1 MKLIIEFTIFPPP
14 QLTCQTHTSKKKLL
28 HCQEYNSPKM
38 KYPFFLIILTLVT
51 WNTLAQ
57 SPGLPFSKFYSSKE
71 YQGGIQNF
79 AITQSISG
87 LIYVANNFGLLEYDG
102 TTWRRYSLPNST
114 KIRDVFIDERG
125 IIYVAGQGEF
135 GFFKPD
141 ETGYLKY
148 HSLLEKLPE
157 GSRNLEEI
165 WKIFLVNDMM
175 VFCTFQEIFF
185 FSKNQEFVSAIQ
197 GKPDFESFHYTNNTF
212 YTNQIGVGLKI
223 LENGKMSPADF
234 GENFGK
240 EIVTGI
246 TSLSNNQKLVF
257 TRDNGVFLSNSKTVS
272 RWQADIP
279 EKIQINKSLRLKN
292 GNIAIGTQSSGLF
305 ILNDLGQ
312 TVLHMNKDN
321 GLQNNSILTLFE
333 DLSGNLWIG
342 HNNGITLLELSL
354 PFRLIDQFSDLPGT
368 GYDALLH
375 DGYLYYG
382 TNYGLFAEKFDSNS
396 QNPIQKIPGGTGQVY
411 QLTQIQDLL
420 LAAQNDG
427 AFSIKNFKVES
438 VGNLPGIWNF
448 HPLKD
453 YPNMV
458 ISGSYNGL
466 MLFEIQGNQLIF
478 KRKLKGFE
486 ESSRILEQ
494 DTNGDIWMTHGYKG
508 VYRLRLNE
516 ALDSL
521 DVKYYG
527 TESGLPTNLLISV
540 WKINNRLIFST
551 EYGIY
556 NYNSK
561 EDRFEKDIFF
571 ANYFDYDFLATSMVE
586 DALGNIF
593 FIGDKEVGVLEKQIN
608 GTYVKNHQI
617 FNKILPLLNDDLQN
631 ISLIRANEVL
641 FAANNG
647 FIWHKLDNK
656 NNPSISFPTMIR
668 SVYLTGLSD
677 SLISQ
682 GNYWEKDSLQYSQ
695 IAKAIPSIPYH
706 LANIRF
712 EASNPIPNNEN
723 TTQFQFWLEGYE
735 EGFGDWTVKRDKAYT
750 NLREGKYIFH
760 VRSKNIFDQI
770 GKSDSYAFR
779 VLPPWYRSYFAY
791 FVYFLLSIVLIT
803 LIYKL
808 LDKRFQKKTHQITDA
823 QRKALQQKE
832 YALKT
837 SQEEIERL
845 KNEKLMAEIQSKD
858 KELASATMHLL
869 NKNGFIDHTKTH
881 LNSII
886 KKSKNQE
893 VKNEIQK
900 VIQSIDK
907 NMAGDNDWEQFEI
920 HFDQVHGDFMSRF
933 KKEYP
938 DLSPQ
943 EIKLSAYLR
952 MNLSSKEIAYL
963 MNISTRGIEIARYR
977 LRKKI
982 KLERTDNLQEFIL
995 KF

>member
-1 MKLIIEFTIFPPP
+1 MKHLLIY
-14 QLTCQTHTSKKKLL
+14 LC
-28 HCQEYNSPKM
+28 
-38 KYPFFLIILTLVT
+38 FLV
-51 WNTLAQ
+51 LAIDLNAQ
-57 SPGLPFSKFYSSKE
+57 VPGLPFSKFYSSKE

-79 AITQSISG
+79 SITQSISG

-114 KIRDVFIDERG
+114 KIRDVQIDEKG

-135 GFFKPD
+135 GYFKPD
-141 ETGYLKY
+141 DNGNLRYY
-148 HSLLEKLPE
+148 SLLEKLPE
-157 GSRNLEEI
+157 SSKNLEEI
-165 WKIFLVNDMM
+165 WKIVFIHDQVI
-175 VFCTFQEIFF
+175 FCTFQEIFI
-185 FSKNQEFVSAIQ
+185 FSSNHELVSIIK
-197 GKPDFESFHYTNNTF
+197 GSNVFESFHFTNNKF
-212 YTNQIGVGLKI
+212 YANQKEDGLQVF
-223 LENGKMSPADF
+223 ENGKMLQVDYGKVF
-234 GENFGK
+234 GDGT
-240 EIVTGI
+240 VTSI
-246 TSLSNNQKLVF
+246 ISLTLNQQLIF
-257 TRDNGVFLSNSKTVS
+257 TRNNSVFISNMNTINN
-272 RWQADIP
+272 WEANIP
-279 EKIQINKSLRLKN
+279 KDAQINKAIRLKN
-292 GNIAIGTQSSGLF
+292 GNIAIGTQSDGLF
-305 ILNDLGQ
+305 ILKENGQ
-312 TVLHMNKDN
+312 SVLRMDKNN

-333 DLSGNLWIG
+333 DMSGNLWIG

-354 PFRLIDQFSDLPGT
+354 PFRLIDQFSGLPGT
-368 GYDALLH
+368 GYDAILH
-375 DGYLYYG
+375 ENSIYFG
-382 TNYGLFAEKFDSNS
+382 TNFGLSVQKFDTEN
-396 QNPIQKIPGGTGQVY
+396 QNPIQKISGGTGQVY
-411 QLTQIQDLL
+411 QLTKIQDFLL
-420 LAAQNDG
+420 SAQNDG
-427 AFSIKNFKVES
+427 AFTIQNSKAESIGS
-438 VGNLPGIWNF
+438 LPGVWNF

-453 YPNMV
+453 HPDLI

-466 MLFEIQGNQLIF
+466 LLFEIKNNEIKFL
-478 KRKLKGFE
+478 RKIKGFE

-494 DTNGDIWMTHGYKG
+494 DFNGDIWMTHGYKG
-508 VYRLRLNE
+508 VYRLRLNPT
-516 ALDSL
+516 LDS
-521 DVKYYG
+521 VESKYYG

-551 EYGIY
+551 EYGLY
-556 NYNSK
+556 SYNSK
-561 EDRFEKDIFF
+561 EDKFEKDAFF
-571 ANYFDYDFLATSMVE
+571 AKYFDVDFLATSMVE

-608 GTYVKNHQI
+608 GTYVKNYQI
-617 FNKILPLLNDDLQN
+617 FNKIIPLLNDDLQN

-641 FAANNG
+641 FAANDG
-647 FIWHKLDNK
+647 FIWYKLDNK
-656 NNPSISFPTMIR
+656 NVSSTSFPTMIR
-668 SVYLTGLSD
+668 SVYLTGVSD

-695 IAKAIPSIPYH
+695 VPKAIPTIPYH

-712 EASNPIPNNEN
+712 ESSNPIPNNEN
-723 TTQFQFWLEGYE
+723 TTLFQFWLEGFE
-735 EGFGDWTVKRDKAYT
+735 EGYGDWTFKRDKAYT
-750 NLREGKYIFH
+750 NLREGEYIFH
-760 VRSKNIFDQI
+760 VRSKNIYDQI
-770 GKSDSYAFR
+770 SSPDSYAFR
-779 VLPPWYRSYFAY
+779 ILPPWYRSFLAY
-791 FVYFLLSIVLIT
+791 FIYFSLSMVLLAF
-803 LIYKL
+803 IYKVV
-808 LDKRFQKKTHQITDA
+808 DKRFQKKTHQITDA

-832 YALKT
+832 SALKS
-837 SQEEIERL
+837 SQEEIDRL
-845 KNEKLMAEIQSKD
+845 RNEKLMAEIQNKD

-907 NMAGDNDWEQFEI
+907 NIAGDKDWEQFEI

-933 KKEYP
+933 KKQYP

>member
-1 MKLIIEFTIFPPP
+1 MKHPLLIFIFTF
-14 QLTCQTHTSKKKLL
+14 
-28 HCQEYNSPKM
+28 YAWNS
-38 KYPFFLIILTLVT
+38 
-51 WNTLAQ
+51 LAQ
-57 SPGLPFSKFYSSKE
+57 SPGLPFSKFYASKE

-79 AITQSISG
+79 SFTQSISG

-114 KIRDVFIDERG
+114 KIRDVHIDERG

-135 GFFKPD
+135 GYFKPD
-141 ETGYLKY
+141 DTGYLRY
-148 HSLLEKLPE
+148 HSLIDKLPE
-157 GSRNLEEI
+157 SSKNLEEI
-165 WKIFLVNDMM
+165 WKIIFVHDQ
-175 VFCTFQEIFF
+175 VIFCTFQEIFV
-185 FSKNQEFVSAIQ
+185 FSKNQDLISIIKGET
-197 GKPDFESFHYTNNTF
+197 DFESFHYANNKF
-212 YTNQIGVGLKI
+212 YANQRKEGLQI
-223 LENGKMSPADF
+223 FENGKLLPVD
-234 GENFGK
+234 FGK
-240 EIVTGI
+240 EFGGNVI
-246 TSLSNNQKLVF
+246 TSIISLTANQQLIF
-257 TRDNGVFLSNSKTVS
+257 TRNNSVFISNSTNITK
-272 RWQADIP
+272 WEANIP
-279 EKIQINKSLRLKN
+279 KNIQINYALRLKN
-292 GNIAIGTQSSGLF
+292 GNIAIGTQSDGLF
-305 ILNDLGQ
+305 ILNDEGQ
-312 TVLHMNKDN
+312 SVLQMNKDN

-333 DLSGNLWIG
+333 DMSGNLWIG

-354 PFRLIDQFSDLPGT
+354 PFRLIDQFSGLPGT
-368 GYDALLH
+368 GYDAILH
-375 DGYLYYG
+375 ENNIYYG
-382 TNYGLFAEKFDSNS
+382 TNFGLSVQKSENEN
-396 QNPIQKIPGGTGQVY
+396 QNPIQKISGGKGQVY
-411 QLTQIQDLL
+411 QLTQIHDYLL
-420 LAAQNDG
+420 SAQNDG
-427 AFSIKNFKVES
+427 AFVINNLKAESIGS
-438 VGNLPGIWNF
+438 LPGVWNF

-453 YPNMV
+453 HPNLI

-466 MLFEIQGNQLIF
+466 MLFEIKDKEINFI
-478 KRKLKGFE
+478 RKLNGFE

-494 DTNGDIWMTHGYKG
+494 DVNGDIWMTHGYKG

-521 DVKYYG
+521 EYKYYG

-540 WKINNRLIFST
+540 WKINNRLTFST
-551 EYGIY
+551 EYGFY
-556 NYNSK
+556 SYNSK
-561 EDRFEKDIFF
+561 EDKFEKDPFF
-571 ANYFDYDFLATSMVE
+571 SKYFDYNFLVTSMVE

-593 FIGDKEVGVLEKQIN
+593 FIGDKEIGVLEKQIN
-608 GTYVKNHQI
+608 GTYVKNYQI
-617 FNKILPLLNDDLQN
+617 FNKIIPFLNDDLQN

-641 FAANNG
+641 FAANDG
-647 FIWHKLDNK
+647 FIWYKLDNK
-656 NNPSISFPTMIR
+656 NTSSSSFPTMIR
-668 SVYLTGLSD
+668 SVYLTGVSD

-695 IAKAIPSIPYH
+695 VSKAIPSIPYS

-712 EASNPIPNNEN
+712 ESSNPIPNNEN
-723 TTQFQFWLEGYE
+723 TTQFQFWLEGFEDGY
-735 EGFGDWTVKRDKAYT
+735 GDWTVKRDKAYT
-750 NLREGKYIFH
+750 NLREGEYKFH
-760 VRSKNIFDQI
+760 VRSKNLYDQI
-770 GKSDSYAFR
+770 SSADSYAFR
-779 VLPPWYRSYFAY
+779 VLPPWYRSYLAY
-791 FVYFLLSIVLIT
+791 LIYFSLAIFLGS
-803 LIYKL
+803 LIYKVV
-808 LDKRFQKKTHQITDA
+808 DKRFQKKTNLITNA

-832 YALKT
+832 SALKS
-837 SQEEIERL
+837 SQEEIDRL
-845 KNEKLMAEIQSKD
+845 RNEKLMAEIQSKD

-907 NMAGDNDWEQFEI
+907 NIAGDNDWEQFEI

-933 KKEYP
+933 KKIYP

-982 KLERTDNLQEFIL
+982 KLERTANLQEFIL

>member
-1 MKLIIEFTIFPPP
+1 
-14 QLTCQTHTSKKKLL
+14 
-28 HCQEYNSPKM
+28 M
-38 KYPFFLIILTLVT
+38 KYRFLYIIMTLVS

-79 AITQSISG
+79 SFTQSVSG

-114 KIRDVFIDERG
+114 KIRDVNIDERG

-135 GFFKPD
+135 GYFKPD
-141 ETGYLKY
+141 EYGYLRY
-148 HSLLEKLPE
+148 HSLIDKLPE
-157 GSRNLEEI
+157 SSKNLEEI
-165 WKIFLVNDMM
+165 WKIIFIHDHVI
-175 VFCTFQEIFF
+175 FCTLQEIFV
-185 FSKNQEFVSAIQ
+185 FSNNQDLISIIK
-197 GKPDFESFHYTNNTF
+197 GDTDFESFHYTNNKF
-212 YTNQIGVGLKI
+212 YVNQKVEGLQVF
-223 LENGKMSPADF
+223 ENGKLLPVDF
-234 GENFGK
+234 GKVFEGD
-240 EIVTGI
+240 II
-246 TSLSNNQKLVF
+246 TSIISLNFNQQLIF
-257 TRDNGVFLSNSKTVS
+257 TRNNSAFASNSNALNN
-272 RWQADIP
+272 WEANIP
-279 EKIQINKSLRLKN
+279 KNVQINKALRLKN
-292 GNIAIGTQSSGLF
+292 GNIAIGTQSEGLY
-305 ILNDLGQ
+305 ILDDNGQ
-312 TVLHMNKDN
+312 SVLTMNKDN

-333 DLSGNLWIG
+333 DMSGNLWIG

-354 PFRLIDQFSDLPGT
+354 PFRLIDQFSGLPGT
-368 GYDALLH
+368 GYDAILH
-375 DGYLYYG
+375 KNSIYYG
-382 TNYGLFAEKFDSNS
+382 TNFGLSVQKSDTEN
-396 QNPIQKIPGGTGQVY
+396 QNPIQKISGGSGQVY
-411 QLTQIQDLL
+411 QLAQIKDFLL
-420 LAAQNDG
+420 SAQNDG
-427 AFSIKNFKVES
+427 AFTIKNSQAEPIGS
-438 VGNLPGIWNF
+438 LPGVWNF

-453 YPNMV
+453 HPNLL

-466 MLFEIQGNQLIF
+466 LLFEIKNNKIEFL
-478 KRKLKGFE
+478 RKINGFE

-494 DTNGDIWMTHGYKG
+494 DFNGDIWMTHGYKG

-516 ALDSL
+516 ALDS
-521 DVKYYG
+521 VESKYYG
-527 TESGLPTNLLISV
+527 IESGLPTNLLISV

-551 EYGIY
+551 EYGFY

-561 EDRFEKDIFF
+561 EDRFEKDSFF
-571 ANYFDYDFLATSMVE
+571 TKYFDYDFLATSMVE

-608 GTYVKNHQI
+608 GTYIKNYQI
-617 FNKILPLLNDDLQN
+617 FNKIIPFLNDDLQN

-641 FAANNG
+641 FSANDG
-647 FIWHKLDNK
+647 FIWYKLDNK
-656 NNPSISFPTMIR
+656 NISSTSFPTMIR

-695 IAKAIPSIPYH
+695 VPNSIPSIPYN

-712 EASNPIPNNEN
+712 ESSNPIPNNEN
-723 TTQFQFWLEGYE
+723 TTLFQFWLEGFEDGY
-735 EGFGDWTVKRDKAYT
+735 GDWTVKRDKAYT
-750 NLREGKYIFH
+750 NLREGKYTFH
-760 VRSKNIFDQI
+760 VRSKNLYDQI
-770 GKSDSYAFR
+770 GNPDSYAFR

-791 FVYFLLSIVLIT
+791 FIYFIISLFLLTV
-803 LIYKL
+803 IYKV
-808 LDKRFQKKTHQITDA
+808 LDKRFQKKTNRITDA
-823 QRKALQQKE
+823 QRKALLLKE
-832 YALKT
+832 SALKN
-837 SQEEIERL
+837 SEEEIERL
-845 KNEKLMAEIQSKD
+845 KNEKLVAEIQNKD

-907 NMAGDNDWEQFEI
+907 NIAGDKDWEQFEI

-933 KKEYP
+933 KREYP

-982 KLERTDNLQEFIL
+982 KLERTANLQEFIL

>member
-1 MKLIIEFTIFPPP
+1 
-14 QLTCQTHTSKKKLL
+14 
-28 HCQEYNSPKM
+28 M
-38 KYPFFLIILTLVT
+38 KYRFLFLILTIVSWDT
-51 WNTLAQ
+51 IAQ

-79 AITQSISG
+79 SITQSISG

-114 KIRDVFIDERG
+114 KIRDVQIDERG

-135 GFFKPD
+135 GYFKPD
-141 ETGYLKY
+141 DTGYLRY

-157 GSRNLEEI
+157 SSKNLEEI
-165 WKIFLVNDMM
+165 WKIIFIHDQVI
-175 VFCTFQEIFF
+175 FCTFQEIFV
-185 FSKNQEFVSAIQ
+185 FSNNQELVSIIK
-197 GKPDFESFHYTNNTF
+197 GRTDFESFHFTNNKF
-212 YTNQIGVGLKI
+212 YTNQSEDGLQVF
-223 LENGKMSPADF
+223 ENDKLLPVPYGEVF
-234 GENFGK
+234 GN
-240 EIVTGI
+240 EIIKSVI
-246 TSLSNNQKLVF
+246 SLTTNQQLIF
-257 TRDNGVFLSNSKTVS
+257 TRNNSVFISNSNTIND
-272 RWQADIP
+272 WEPNIP
-279 EKIQINKSLRLKN
+279 KNVQINDAIRLKN
-292 GNIAIGTQSSGLF
+292 GNIAIGTQSDGLF
-305 ILNDLGQ
+305 ILKDDGQ
-312 TVLHMNKDN
+312 LVLKMNKDN

-333 DLSGNLWIG
+333 DMSGNLWIG

-354 PFRLIDQFSDLPGT
+354 PFRLIDQFSGLPGT
-368 GYDALLH
+368 GYDAI
-375 DGYLYYG
+375 LYDNSIFYG
-382 TNYGLFAEKFDSNS
+382 TNFGLSVQNSNAEN
-396 QNPIQKIPGGTGQVY
+396 QNPIKKINGGTGQVY
-411 QLTQIQDLL
+411 QLTQIQDFLL
-420 LAAQNDG
+420 SAQNDG
-427 AFSIKNFKVES
+427 AFVIKNSVAES
-438 VGNLPGIWNF
+438 IENLPGVWNF
-448 HPLKD
+448 HTLKD
-453 YPNMV
+453 HPNLI

-466 MLFEIQGNQLIF
+466 LLFEIKNDEIKFL
-478 KRKLKGFE
+478 RKINGFE

-494 DTNGDIWMTHGYKG
+494 DFNGDIWMTHGYKG
-508 VYRLRLNE
+508 VYRLRINE
-516 ALDSL
+516 ALDTVES
-521 DVKYYG
+521 KYYG

-551 EYGIY
+551 EYGFY
-556 NYNSK
+556 SYNSQ
-561 EDRFEKDIFF
+561 EDKFEKDTFF
-571 ANYFDYDFLATSMVE
+571 TRYFDYDFLATSMVE

-608 GTYVKNHQI
+608 GTYVKNYQI
-617 FNKILPLLNDDLQN
+617 FNKIIPLLNDDLQN

-641 FAANNG
+641 FAANDG
-647 FIWHKLDNK
+647 FIWYKLDNK
-656 NNPSISFPTMIR
+656 KTSSSSFPTMIR
-668 SVYLTGLSD
+668 SVYLTGVSD

-695 IAKAIPSIPYH
+695 VPMAIPSIPYH

-712 EASNPIPNNEN
+712 ESSNPIPNNEN
-723 TTQFQFWLEGYE
+723 TTLFQFWLEGFEDGY
-735 EGFGDWTVKRDKAYT
+735 GDWTLKRDKAYT
-750 NLREGKYIFH
+750 NLREGEYIFH
-760 VRSKNIFDQI
+760 VRSKNIYDQV
-770 GKSDSYAFR
+770 SSPDSYAFR
-779 VLPPWYRSYFAY
+779 ILPPWYRSYPAY
-791 FVYFLLSIVLIT
+791 FIYFSISLILLSF
-803 LIYKL
+803 IYKL
-808 LDKRFQKKTHQITDA
+808 IDKRFKKKTHQITDA
-823 QRKALQQKE
+823 QRKALLQKE
-832 YALKT
+832 SALKS
-837 SQEEIERL
+837 SQEEIDRL
-845 KNEKLMAEIQSKD
+845 RNEKLLAEIQSKD

-900 VIQSIDK
+900 VVQSIDK
-907 NMAGDNDWEQFEI
+907 NIAGDKDWEQFEI

>member
-1 MKLIIEFTIFPPP
+1 MKHSLIF
-14 QLTCQTHTSKKKLL
+14 L
-28 HCQEYNSPKM
+28 
-38 KYPFFLIILTLVT
+38 FLIFVT

-71 YQGGIQNF
+71 YQGGMQNF
-79 AITQSISG
+79 SITQSISG

-102 TTWRRYSLPNST
+102 TSWRRFSLPNST
-114 KIRDVFIDERG
+114 KIRDVLIDERG

-141 ETGYLKY
+141 ESGHLKY
-148 HSLLEKLPE
+148 FTLLDKLPE
-157 GSRNLEEI
+157 SSKNLEEV
-165 WKIFLVNDMM
+165 WKIFLVHDL
-175 VFCTFQEIFF
+175 VIFCTIHEKFI
-185 FSKNQEFVSAIQ
+185 FSKNQELVSIIQ
-197 GKPDFESFHYTNNTF
+197 GNPDFESFHYSNNTL
-212 YTNQIGVGLKI
+212 YINQKSTGLQVF
-223 LENGKMSPADF
+223 ENGKLVPADF
-234 GENFGK
+234 GADFGN
-240 EIVTGI
+240 EIITGVL
-246 TSLSNNQKLVF
+246 SLSNYQVLVF
-257 TRDNGVFLSNSKTVS
+257 TRDNGVFLCSSNSV
-272 RWQADIP
+272 IP
-279 EKIQINKSLRLKN
+279 WKSTIPKNAQINKTQRLKN
-292 GNIAIGTQSSGLF
+292 GNIAIGTQSDGLF
-305 ILNDLGQ
+305 ILNDQGQ
-312 TVLHMNKDN
+312 TVLRMDKDN

-354 PFRLIDQFSDLPGT
+354 PFRLIDQFSGLPGT
-368 GYDALLH
+368 GYDAILH
-375 DGYLYYG
+375 DGHLYYG
-382 TNYGLFAEKFDSNS
+382 TNYGLSIQKFDSNS

-411 QLTQIQDLL
+411 QLNQIQEVLL
-420 LAAQNDG
+420 SAQNDG
-427 AFSIKNFKVES
+427 AFAIKNYKAEAI
-438 VGNLPGIWNF
+438 GGQPGVWNF
-448 HPLKD
+448 NPLKD
-453 YPNMV
+453 HPNLI

-466 MLFEIQGNQLIF
+466 LLFEIQGDEVKF

-508 VYRLRLNE
+508 VYRLRLNV
-516 ALDSL
+516 ALDS
-521 DVKYYG
+521 VESKFYG

-556 NYNSK
+556 SYNSK
-561 EDRFEKDIFF
+561 EDRFERDAFF
-571 ANYFDYDFLATSMVE
+571 AKYFDYDFLATSMVE
-586 DALGNIF
+586 DPLGNIF
-593 FIGDKEVGVLEKQIN
+593 FMGDKEVGVLEKQIN

-617 FNKILPLLNDDLQN
+617 FNKIIPLLNDDLQN

-641 FAANNG
+641 FAANDG

-656 NNPSISFPTMIR
+656 ISPSFSFPTMIR

-695 IAKAIPSIPYH
+695 VPKAIPSIPYH

-712 EASNPIPNNEN
+712 ESSNPIPNNEN
-723 TTQFQFWLEGYE
+723 TTQFQFWLEGFE
-735 EGFGDWTVKRDKAYT
+735 SGFGEWTFKRDKAYT

-760 VRSKNIFDQI
+760 VRSKNIYDQI
-770 GKSDSYAFR
+770 GKSDSYEFR
-779 VLPPWYRSYFAY
+779 VLPPWYRSYLAY
-791 FVYFLLSIVLIT
+791 FIYFCMVFIVIT
-803 LIYKL
+803 MVYKL
-808 LDKRFQKKTHQITDA
+808 IDKRFQKKTHKITDA

-832 YALKT
+832 FDLKN

-845 KNEKLMAEIQSKD
+845 KNEKLMAELQSKD

-907 NMAGDNDWEQFEI
+907 NIAGDNDWEQFEI

-982 KLERTDNLQEFIL
+982 QLERTDNLQEFIL

>member
-1 MKLIIEFTIFPPP
+1 
-14 QLTCQTHTSKKKLL
+14 
-28 HCQEYNSPKM
+28 M
-38 KYPFFLIILTLVT
+38 KYRFLLFILTFVT
-51 WNTLAQ
+51 WEILAQ
-57 SPGLPFSKFYSSKE
+57 SPGLPFSKFYSSEE

-79 AITQSISG
+79 SFNQSISG

-114 KIRDVFIDERG
+114 KIRDVHIDERG

-135 GFFKPD
+135 GYFKPD
-141 ETGYLKY
+141 ETGYLRY
-148 HSLLEKLPE
+148 HSLSDKLPE
-157 GSRNLEEI
+157 SSKNLEEV
-165 WKIFLVNDMM
+165 WKIIFVHDQ
-175 VFCTFQEIFF
+175 VIFCTFQEIFV
-185 FSKNQEFVSAIQ
+185 FSNNQELISIIK
-197 GKPDFESFHYTNNTF
+197 GIPDFESFHYTNNKF
-212 YTNQIGVGLKI
+212 FTNQREEGLQVF
-223 LENGKMSPADF
+223 ENGKLLPV
-234 GENFGK
+234 EFGK
-240 EIVTGI
+240 VFEDDVI
-246 TSLSNNQKLVF
+246 TSIISLNTNQQLIF
-257 TRDNGVFLSNSKTVS
+257 TRNNSVFISNFNTITT
-272 RWQADIP
+272 WEANIP
-279 EKIQINKSLRLKN
+279 GNIQINIALRLKN
-292 GNIAIGTQSSGLF
+292 GNIAIGTQSDGLY
-305 ILNDLGQ
+305 ILKDDGQ
-312 TVLHMNKDN
+312 SVLRMNKDN

-333 DLSGNLWIG
+333 DMSGNLWIG

-354 PFRLIDQFSDLPGT
+354 PFRLIDQFSGLPGT
-368 GYDALLH
+368 GYDAILH
-375 DGYLYYG
+375 ENSIYFG
-382 TNYGLFAEKFDSNS
+382 TNFGLSVQKSNS
-396 QNPIQKIPGGTGQVY
+396 ENQNPIQKISGGYGQVY
-411 QLTQIQDLL
+411 QLAKIQDFLL
-420 LAAQNDG
+420 SAQNDG
-427 AFSIKNFKVES
+427 AFAIKNSKATS
-438 VGNLPGIWNF
+438 IGSLPGVWNF
-448 HPLKD
+448 LPLKD
-453 YPNMV
+453 HPDLI

-466 MLFEIQGNQLIF
+466 LLFEIKDNDIKFL
-478 KRKLKGFE
+478 RKLNGFE

-494 DTNGDIWMTHGYKG
+494 DANGDIWMTHGYKG

-516 ALDSL
+516 TLDAVES
-521 DVKYYG
+521 KYYG

-556 NYNSK
+556 SYNSQ
-561 EDRFEKDIFF
+561 EDKFEIDSFF
-571 ANYFDYDFLATSMVE
+571 SKYFDYDFLATSMVE

-608 GTYVKNHQI
+608 GTYVKNYQI
-617 FNKILPLLNDDLQN
+617 FNKIIPFLNDDLQN

-641 FAANNG
+641 FAANDG
-647 FIWHKLDNK
+647 FIWYKLDNK
-656 NNPSISFPTMIR
+656 SASSTSFPTMIR
-668 SVYLTGLSD
+668 SVYLTGVSD

-695 IAKAIPSIPYH
+695 VLKAIPTIPYH

-712 EASNPIPNNEN
+712 ESSNPIPNNEN
-723 TTQFQFWLEGYE
+723 TTQFQFWLEGFEDGY
-735 EGFGDWTVKRDKAYT
+735 GDWTVKRDKAYT

-760 VRSKNIFDQI
+760 VRSKNIYDQI
-770 GKSDSYAFR
+770 GSPDSYAFR
-779 VLPPWYRSYFAY
+779 ILPPWYRSYLAY
-791 FVYFLLSIVLIT
+791 FIYFIIGLFLLT
-803 LIYKL
+803 FIYKMI
-808 LDKRFQKKTHQITDA
+808 DKRFQKKTHEITDA

-832 YALKT
+832 SALK
-837 SQEEIERL
+837 SSKEEIDRL
-845 KNEKLMAEIQSKD
+845 RNEKLMAEIQSKD

-900 VIQSIDK
+900 VVQSIDK
-907 NMAGDNDWEQFEI
+907 NIAGDKDWEQFEI

-938 DLSPQ
+938 NLSPQ

-952 MNLSSKEIAYL
+952 MDLSSKEMAYL

-982 KLERTDNLQEFIL
+982 KLERTANLQEFIL